1 MANKHSP
8 KKNSADFGTAEHYY
22 FKIESKPVNTFY
34 KIRYLTQDG
43 WKFLLDDYTEKDIQY
58 YLKYWQQ
65 VCPELRYEAIKCEVL
80 HFEN

>member
-1 MANKHSP
+1 MIGSISHQVLTVIWRLLNMAN
-8 KKNSADFGTAEHYY
+8 
-22 FKIESKPVNTFY
+22 FY

-43 WKFLLDDYTEKDIQY
+43 WKFLFDDYTEKDIQY

-65 VCPELRYEAIKCEVL
+65 AFPELRYEAIKCEVL